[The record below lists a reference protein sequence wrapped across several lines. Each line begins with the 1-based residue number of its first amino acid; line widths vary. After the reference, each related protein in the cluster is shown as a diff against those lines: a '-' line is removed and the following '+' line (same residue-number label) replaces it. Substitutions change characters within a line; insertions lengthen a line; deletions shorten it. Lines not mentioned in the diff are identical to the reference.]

1 MEISRSTQLVLIQFA
16 KYSPNFALYATFIQ
30 VSMYIRICTLATA
43 GAATVAGDLQ
53 LLHPLQKKNNLN
65 NMQGKPSETLS
76 AGIPNS
82 WSQLTFIS

>member
-1 MEISRSTQLVLIQFA
+1 
-16 KYSPNFALYATFIQ
+16 
-30 VSMYIRICTLATA
+30 MYIRICTLATA
-43 GAATVAGDLQ
+43 GAATVAGASVDLQ

-82 WSQLTFIS
+82 WSQLTLIS